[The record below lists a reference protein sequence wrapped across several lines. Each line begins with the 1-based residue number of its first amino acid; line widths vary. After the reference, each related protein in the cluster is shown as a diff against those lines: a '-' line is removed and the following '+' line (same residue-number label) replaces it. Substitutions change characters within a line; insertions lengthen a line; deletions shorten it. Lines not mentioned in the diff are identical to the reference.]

1 MSREIRRKA
10 IGMFVVEILFLVLL
24 GALLFT
30 MQTNLSLK
38 SQRES
43 SHEKLKEIDSIRE
56 TERNRQHP
64 GAGSPGRGVNYPVL

>member
-43 SHEKLKEIDSIRE
+43 SHEKQYLQSS
-56 TERNRQHP
+56 
-64 GAGSPGRGVNYPVL
+64 A